1 VEIRMTE
8 NKKTIVLSGGFDCL
22 HRGHLEMFKDAT
34 AYGRVVVVLNS
45 DLWLDRK
52 KGYHLMNWDDRA
64 EILRAIKYIDEV
76 VPVDD
81 ANGGTVNEALKILKP
96 DFFGNGGS
104 ITAQNTPE
112 RKTCEELGIK
122 LIYGLGG
129 DKIQSSSELIDAV
142 VDRIIEKLK
151 RW

>member
-1 VEIRMTE
+1 MTE

-34 AYGRVVVVLNS
+34 TYGRVVVVLNS

-76 VPVDD
+76 VAVDD
-81 ANGGTVNEALKILKP
+81 ANGGTVNEALKILHP
-96 DFFGNGGS
+96 NFFGNGGDR
-104 ITAQNTPE
+104 TAQNTPE
-112 RKTCEELGIK
+112 RKLCEELNIE
-122 LIYGLGG
+122 LVYGLGG